1 MAKSTP
7 EIRIANNKKYILCV
21 IRKKWIVLTPEE
33 KVRQYILQQ
42 LIYEQHYPQK
52 YISVEKTLKVNE
64 LSKRYDIVVFNQSLE
79 PKILIECKAEFI
91 EIKEKT
97 LQQIATYN
105 LKLNVPFL
113 MVTNGKNSYRFEIRE
128 NISEQIFSF
137 PVFELL

>member
-1 MAKSTP
+1 MAKSGP
-7 EIRIANNKKYILCV
+7 DIRIANNKKYILCV

-33 KVRQYILQQ
+33 KVRQYILHQ
-42 LIYEQHYPQK
+42 LIHEQHYPLQ

-64 LSKRYDIVVFNQSLE
+64 LCKRYDIVVYNQSLE
-79 PKILIECKAEFI
+79 PKILVECKAEFI

-113 MVTNGKNSYRFEIRE
+113 MVTNGKISYRFEVKE
-128 NISEQIFSF
+128 GNSVQISGF
-137 PVFELL
+137 PPFDLL

>member
-113 MVTNGKNSYRFEIRE
+113 MVTNGKNSYRFEIRK
-128 NISEQIFSF
+128 NISEQISSF